1 MARKHVFID
10 GKVQGVFFRDSTR
23 RKAGELGVEGW
34 VRNLPDGRVEGLFEG
49 SSDAVEALIAWCYEG
64 PPAANVEE
72 VQVQEAEADEPVD
85 GFEVLATPSP

>member
-1 MARKHVFID
+1 MARKHVFIE

-49 SSDAVEALIAWCYEG
+49 SNDAVEALIAWCHEG
-64 PPAANVEE
+64 PPTANVER
-72 VQVQEAEADEPVD
+72 VQIQEADEGATVE
-85 GFEVLATPSP
+85 GFEVLSTPG

>member
-1 MARKHVFID
+1 MARKHVFIE

-49 SSDAVEALIAWCYEG
+49 PSEAVEALIDWCYEG
-64 PPAANVEE
+64 PPAANVEGVE
-72 VQVQEAEADEPVD
+72 IQEADTDNPVE
-85 GFEVLATPSP
+85 GFEVLSTPG